1 MQSTIVKCGLQAV
14 RGKHTDAVGQS
25 KDTETT
31 LAKSNELFPRLSNQ
45 QQGLTLKQQVYQA
58 MELGQANAQNFH
70 LQKSS
75 NTLIL
80 NEKISSDSKLSDELE
95 AAQLGAP
102 LITFLAVL
110 VSFQI
115 HVVTSLSFIRGEKMA
130 SACRRT

>member
-1 MQSTIVKCGLQAV
+1 M
-14 RGKHTDAVGQS
+14 
-25 KDTETT
+25 
-31 LAKSNELFPRLSNQ
+31 SNELFPRLSNQ

-58 MELGQANAQNFH
+58 MALGQTNAQNFH

-80 NEKISSDSKLSDELE
+80 NEKISSESKLSDELD

-102 LITFLAVL
+102 LITFLAVN
-110 VSFQI
+110 VNFRI